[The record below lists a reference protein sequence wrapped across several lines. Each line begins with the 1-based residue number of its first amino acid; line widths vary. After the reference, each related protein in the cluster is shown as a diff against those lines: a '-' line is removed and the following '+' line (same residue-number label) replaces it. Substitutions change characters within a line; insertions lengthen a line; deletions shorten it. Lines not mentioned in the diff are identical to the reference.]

1 MFFYYKDC
9 NYQIIAFTN
18 GYSKKTGKKSR
29 YVKCICMNLWGVA
42 ILELYSHPDFNK
54 GPDQC
59 ETLLMYT
66 TAPVQNL
73 KKKEYKCNITNN
85 NKN

>member
-42 ILELYSHPDFNK
+42 ILELDSHPDHNK
-54 GPDQC
+54 EEDYVPCACPKVIDPSH
-59 ETLLMYT
+59 T
-66 TAPVQNL
+66 T
-73 KKKEYKCNITNN
+73 
-85 NKN
+85 